1 MTDPTPTSGTIV
13 VGGTGR
19 VAVEPD
25 VADLRLGVAI
35 ARPTVAD
42 ARSAAAAAMTVD
54 PGRHRGGRRRP
65 ARHADDPAVG
75 PAALRLP

>member
-35 ARPTVAD
+35 ARPD
-42 ARSAAAAAMTVD
+42 AWPMPA
-54 PGRHRGGRRRP
+54 RRRP
-65 ARHADDPAVG
+65 R
-75 PAALRLP
+75 R